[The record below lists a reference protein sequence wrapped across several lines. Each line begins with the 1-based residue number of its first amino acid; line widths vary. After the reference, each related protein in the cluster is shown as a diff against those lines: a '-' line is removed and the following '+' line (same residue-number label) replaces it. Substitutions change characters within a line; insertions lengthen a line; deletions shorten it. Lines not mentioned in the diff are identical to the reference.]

1 LLVVDRRN
9 HGACRARGLAAA
21 GVCPSPASPHVRRPT
36 VPAGKTCPFRVSV
49 RVILLKR
56 VMDDG
61 DDGNGRDGVRRTTK
75 LAGLRRRQTL
85 GNVHRSPLLCFLYF
99 LFPPLHN
106 SCHGFSIRIMYGT
119 EGILIWCSLARKQ
132 KLGDHLTRT
141 VHLTI
146 FPMESFLHTY
156 IRMSQLASPTMWR
169 TSTPNN
175 HIIATV
181 LGTRTPGPGSHVLRK
196 WMTQRKAANRVS
208 AAPSSTL
215 PATSFRAPH
224 GSAIPTRVGNG
235 RNGYT
240 LYIYAAAPRSQPS
253 TKQQQYSACEKGS
266 HQYADV

>member
-1 LLVVDRRN
+1 MYIARRYY
-9 HGACRARGLAAA
+9 AR
-21 GVCPSPASPHVRRPT
+21 
-36 VPAGKTCPFRVSV
+36 
-49 RVILLKR
+49 
-56 VMDDG
+56 
-61 DDGNGRDGVRRTTK
+61 
-75 LAGLRRRQTL
+75 
-85 GNVHRSPLLCFLYF
+85 FLYF

-141 VHLTI
+141 VHLNI
-146 FPMESFLHTY
+146 FPLESFLHTY

-215 PATSFRAPH
+215 LQHHSERHMDPPPLRVYEMDATVHPIHLCSRTT
-224 GSAIPTRVGNG
+224 I
-235 RNGYT
+235 
-240 LYIYAAAPRSQPS
+240 AAFNNAATVLSM
-253 TKQQQYSACEKGS
+253 
-266 HQYADV
+266 